1 MAKRRIN
8 RKTRNRK
15 MRKINKRYSR
25 KMRGGQLNEQEL
37 MQKGFTSEQITALHN
52 YGIDNMNL
60 INMSLQQVNP
70 QTGALFTP
78 QELIDSLN
86 DAMNESANLD
96 TDDNLQ
102 EGINP
107 PSPEMN
113 YDELENNNHFNN
125 FEQGPGLDIQDLGPY
140 SPRSVAEEPYGGRRM
155 RRMRSKKMR
164 SKKLRKTYKGGACYG
179 NGVGAN
185 SFDPNYSIFNT
196 RELQL
201 FPYIPK

>member
-1 MAKRRIN
+1 
-8 RKTRNRK
+8 
-15 MRKINKRYSR
+15 
-25 KMRGGQLNEQEL
+25 
-37 MQKGFTSEQITALHN
+37 
-52 YGIDNMNL
+52 MNF

-78 QELIDSLN
+78 HELINSLN
-86 DAMNESANLD
+86 DVMNEAANLD
-96 TDDNLQ
+96 ADDNLQ

-113 YDELENNNHFNN
+113 HYELENNNVANNYNN

-185 SFDPNYSIFNT
+185 TFDPNYSIYNT